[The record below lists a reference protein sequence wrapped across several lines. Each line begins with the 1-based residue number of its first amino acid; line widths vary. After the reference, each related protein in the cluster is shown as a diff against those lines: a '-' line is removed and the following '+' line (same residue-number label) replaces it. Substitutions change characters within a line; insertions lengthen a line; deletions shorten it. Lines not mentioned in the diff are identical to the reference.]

1 MIGIGVKRTS
11 GSSSTFSLNSI
22 SALLQS
28 NERFVVQDDPNPIT
42 PSFTLSRPDDGV
54 SNPSMWVA
62 PCAVVFAAD
71 ATTDTA
77 VTLPYHECFYY
88 WDYGDSAQ
96 ETEYWQYGARP
107 GTQSKNHDRGPIGGH
122 VYTEPGEYTVTL
134 HVMDAHGNYNTASQT
149 ITVTDPDVIF
159 AGDKTICMSNDANF
173 DGAPAGAVLIT
184 TDNVNG
190 SAAYSTHGRRHLYKR
205 GHTFNATAANG
216 YQLIN
221 RNDVQFAS
229 FGDPEQ
235 PKPVLDAAIPGC
247 NIIRVWGKAWYVDNY
262 QFYDLAFTNSVHS
275 YQNASVS
282 IYNEATNNAIFSE
295 YGHFTFYNCDF
306 VDLATP
312 GVSGRGNM
320 VAGCHADVYG
330 GAGMVGA
337 WGTNGQCCAW
347 LGNYINNHGS
357 AEHVARIQGGKR
369 FFFAHCDLRDPSP
382 NGKHAM
388 TWRGSSV
395 SSPGQAIPAW
405 EASKPF
411 TTFGALHTPSAG
423 NETGY
428 LYRVSMFVAG
438 VAKDTGLSEPVWPT
452 VLGETVLDYGVLWT
466 CEYVDTRLTTPNA
479 TPAYY
484 VSQYHNVQDNLFAN
498 EVTGEGTG
506 FGGSSYL
513 TQISTSN
520 ITTYQFTEDM
530 LWEGNLYQ
538 QNGNTLNVTPYIQ
551 LYINYANRISVRNNI
566 INYSK
571 PMDSNSSGVL
581 IAKQSTVAGV
591 PDTDDIW
598 IYNNTFFVSDLTNT
612 GAGSSKYGVRIET
625 MNNLGLNFVIKNN
638 LFYGLNAATA
648 ATIDDST
655 NEAVISNNSTLEQ
668 AELINPFVVADPLI
682 ADDYK
687 LASGVYAEGGG
698 VNIDSVFV
706 DFCGTTRDRSSFDM
720 GAISKD
726 S

>member
-134 HVMDAHGNYNTASQT
+134 HVLDAFGNYNTASQT

-159 AGDKTICMSNDANF
+159 AGAKTICMSNDANF

-190 SAAYSTHGRRHLYKR
+190 GAAYGTHGIRYLYKR
-205 GHTFNATAANG
+205 GHTFNATALYG
-216 YQLIN
+216 YQIIN
-221 RNDVQFAS
+221 HHDVQFAS
-229 FGDPEQ
+229 FGDPGQ
-235 PKPVLDAAIPGC
+235 PKPVLVATVADC
-247 NIIRVWGKAWYVDNY
+247 NILNGWGKNWYIDNY
-262 QFYDLAFTNSVHS
+262 QVYDLKFTNPLESSTVRGFGVANHANS
-275 YQNASVS
+275 NS
-282 IYNEATNNAIFSE
+282 IFSP
-295 YGHFTFYNCDF
+295 YGHITTYNCEFDGMPSPGLGGWGSAT
-306 VDLATP
+306 VD
-312 GVSGRGNM
+312 
-320 VAGCHADVYG
+320 CYADVRG
-330 GAGMVGA
+330 GAGVVGA
-337 WGTNGQCCAW
+337 WGGNVREGMW
-347 LGNYINNHGS
+347 LGNYINNHGR
-357 AEHVARIQGGKR
+357 AEHSSRVQGGKR
-369 FFFAHCDLRDPSP
+369 CFFAHCDLRDPSA

-388 TWRGSSV
+388 TWRGSSI
-395 SSPGQAIPAW
+395 SSPGTVLPRW
-405 EASKPF
+405 EAGKSFTGLGDLYKP
-411 TTFGALHTPSAG
+411 TLG

-428 LYRVSMFVAG
+428 VYRVSMFVAG
-438 VAKDTGLSEPVWPT
+438 VTKETDTTEPVWPT
-452 VLGETVLDYGVLWT
+452 VLGEIVIDNGIEWT
-466 CEYVDTRLTTPNA
+466 CEFVDSYDTTPNN
-479 TPAYY
+479 TPVFY
-484 VSQYHNVQDNLFAN
+484 VSEFHNVQDNLFAN

-506 FGGSSYL
+506 FSGSSYL
-513 TQISTSN
+513 TQIATSN
-520 ITTYQFTEDM
+520 ITTYQLTEDM
-530 LWEGNLYQ
+530 IWEGNLYQ
-538 QNGNTLNVTPYIQ
+538 QNGNTRTGVPYIQ
-551 LYINYANRISVRNNI
+551 LYINYANRISVRNNL

-571 PMDSNSSGVL
+571 PMDNNSFGITVAKSN
-581 IAKQSTVAGV
+581 TVAGV
-591 PDTDDIW
+591 PDTNNIW
-598 IYNNTFFVSDLTNT
+598 IYNNSFYSSDATNN
-612 GAGSSKYGVRIET
+612 GAGSKKTCINLES
-625 MNNLGLNFVIKNN
+625 MNNAGLNFVIKNN
-638 LFYGLNAATA
+638 LFYGLNAATV

-655 NEAVISNNSTLEQ
+655 NEAIISNNSTLEQ
-668 AELINPFVVADPLI
+668 AELINPFAVADPLN

-687 LASGVYAEGGG
+687 LAAGVYAEGGG
-698 VNIDSVFV
+698 VNIDSMFI
-706 DFCGTTRDRSSFDM
+706 DFCGTTRDRTSFDM